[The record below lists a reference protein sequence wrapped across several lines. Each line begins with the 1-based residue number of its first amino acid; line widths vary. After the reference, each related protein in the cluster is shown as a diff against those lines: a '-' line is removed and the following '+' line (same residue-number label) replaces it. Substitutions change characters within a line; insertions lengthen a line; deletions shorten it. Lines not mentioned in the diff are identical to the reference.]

1 MYNAIQP
8 ITRPQNNPTG
18 FMAAKGMNLKD
29 LPQLLDINFA
39 LLIRN
44 YISNAQ
50 GQLEKRKGYTE
61 LFNVGGTDPITMLEK
76 WTEDLWVF
84 SYGTTTGIYRVST
97 GAITNVKTDWSAGSQ
112 NGQQYGDYF
121 FVCNGTE
128 RIYRLSQTLAYD
140 AETVEFT
147 LNRVVR
153 GATSGATATVLE
165 LANYTPAFLTGDTGA
180 TAVVA
185 TWNAVTNG
193 SFRITIDGTLRN
205 VLNLNFASAVDM
217 DDVAAIIQAGI
228 RNLTKSF
235 ETVVWSTNRFI
246 ITSANRTSTSAI
258 TVTSAAGSGTDISGA
273 GGTDFMDCDTGNGV
287 VTNAVN
293 GTTGTLTLGGI
304 VGTFLDNEVITE
316 TSGVPAGS
324 ATVNGTL
331 TFVATEIPA
340 SPKAST
346 LAIIQGRI
354 LCDDADDSGILNYSA
369 KDDTTNPPF
378 NDWTVGTDAT
388 DAGRLTNRNIGRIR
402 SIVPLGQF
410 YYVLGDTGEFAFY
423 IETLDSAGVLTKT
436 DQFVTSRTSLGGAR
450 GAITT
455 DQGIFLANEAGL
467 WQTVSLGQ
475 QDVPFSK
482 QSQLNSINLGKQYFE
497 DVDFSNSD
505 IAYDEFNRLI
515 LVTCAK
521 DSIENNLVIVYNIDN
536 QSFAE
541 FTGWNFTRFMV
552 IEKTL
557 YAGSTSGN
565 AVYKLFDGN
574 TDGEFDITTLYIQE
588 VNGTPLNYA
597 NWIKGAYFQGFLS
610 DSSAISVNFD
620 KFTRNGIYVPD
631 AAQFLWTASG
641 GSTYYDEYGSASY
654 GASGWGGA
662 GATGGLVDDF
672 TGCRPMIRD
681 FQRIR
686 VRITETSQYPHTLNW
701 FSLLTESK
709 TPSRRVNMARITT

>member
-1 MYNAIQP
+1 
-8 ITRPQNNPTG
+8 
-18 FMAAKGMNLKD
+18 MAAKGMNLKD

-39 LLIRN
+39 LMIRN

-76 WTEDLWVF
+76 WTDDLWMF
-84 SYGTTTGIYRVST
+84 SYGITTAVYRVST
-97 GAITNVKTDWSAGSQ
+97 GAITNIKTNWSAGNQ

-121 FVCNGTE
+121 FVCNGVE
-128 RIYRLSQTLAYD
+128 KIHRISQTLNYD
-140 AETVEFT
+140 GETITF
-147 LNRVVR
+147 VV
-153 GATSGATATVLE
+153 GGIVTGGISQATGVLLE
-165 LANYTPAFLTGDTGA
+165 LLD
-180 TAVVA
+180 
-185 TWNAVTNG
+185 
-193 SFRITIDGTLRN
+193 
-205 VLNLNFASAVDM
+205 
-217 DDVAAIIQAGI
+217 
-228 RNLTKSF
+228 
-235 ETVVWSTNRFI
+235 
-246 ITSANRTSTSAI
+246 
-258 TVTSAAGSGTDISGA
+258 SGTA
-273 GGTDFMDCDTGNGV
+273 
-287 VTNAVN
+287 
-293 GTTGTLTLGGI
+293 GTLTLGNVRG
-304 VGTFLDNEVITE
+304 VFQDNEPLTCSTGGAAV
-316 TSGVPAGS
+316 A
-324 ATVNGTL
+324 NGTL
-331 TFVATEIPA
+331 GFTATEITA

-346 LAIIQGRI
+346 LAIIQGRL
-354 LCDDADDSGILNYSA
+354 LCDDVDDSGILNYSA
-369 KDDTTNPPF
+369 KDNGTNPPF

-410 YYVLGDTGEFAFY
+410 FYVLGDTGEFAFY
-423 IETLDSAGVLTKT
+423 IQVIDSAGALTKT
-436 DQFVTSRTSLGGAR
+436 DEFVTSRVSLGGAR

-482 QSQLNSINLGKQYFE
+482 QSQLNSVNLGKKYFE

-505 IAYDEFNRLI
+505 IAYDEFNRLV

-574 TDGEFDITTLYIQE
+574 MDGEFDITTLYIQE

-610 DSSAISVNFD
+610 DSSEIGVNFD

-662 GATGGLVDDF
+662 GTEGGLVDDF

-681 FQRIR
+681 YQRIR
-686 VRITETSQYPHTLNW
+686 VRITETSKYPHTLNW